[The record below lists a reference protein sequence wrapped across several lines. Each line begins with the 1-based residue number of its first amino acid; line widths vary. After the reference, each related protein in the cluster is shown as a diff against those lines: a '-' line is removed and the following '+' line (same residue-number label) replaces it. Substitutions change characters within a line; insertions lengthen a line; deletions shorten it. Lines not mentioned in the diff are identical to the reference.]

1 MNRKKIFLLCASALF
16 LLLVSRPAIANGDPK
31 PLVDIESL
39 ETEDDF
45 KQAYNILKD
54 HVKELK
60 ATKRAATTET
70 EKELVKNQ
78 IQQTKNE
85 IEAVKAKALSGG
97 IYIGSGALLLIILLL
112 LIL

>member
-1 MNRKKIFLLCASALF
+1 MNRKKIFLMCAPILF
-16 LLLVSRPAIANGDPK
+16 LMLISRPAIANGDPK
-31 PLVDIESL
+31 PIVDIESL

-45 KQAYNILKD
+45 EQAYEILKD

-60 ATKRAATTET
+60 ATKRSASTKA

-112 LIL
+112 IIL